1 VPEKPIDRVVVI
13 GAKLSVAAVTPE
25 HKVWLCPEC
34 GVKRNIGN
42 HARCSKITQLKHRK
56 ERDNRSQ
63 K

>member
-1 VPEKPIDRVVVI
+1 MTEPQTDRVVSN
-13 GAKLSVAAVTPE
+13 AKLSINALTPE

-42 HARCSKITQLKHRK
+42 HARCSKITQMKYRM
-56 ERDNRSQ
+56 ERENRSQ

>member
-1 VPEKPIDRVVVI
+1 VTEQQSDPVSIDVKPSIN
-13 GAKLSVAAVTPE
+13 ALTFE
-25 HKVWLCPEC
+25 HKMWLCPEC

-56 ERDNRSQ
+56 ERDKRPQ